1 MARTEPTVEEL
12 VARFEKPGGF
22 RRYFGPF
29 RRALA
34 REAHELYVTA
44 EARGALRSVVLDERQ
59 FDGSQYVV
67 RAIATE
73 GELDE
78 RRREELARHAALVP
92 LGTIRF
98 EGMIAATLPQPVGS
112 APDAS
117 EVHALSRL
125 DDGIIV
131 YPVTELTRRSVST
144 FALWARFDDEYFVFP
159 LTDRRL

>member
-1 MARTEPTVEEL
+1 M
-12 VARFEKPGGF
+12 
-22 RRYFGPF
+22 
-29 RRALA
+29 
-34 REAHELYVTA
+34 
-44 EARGALRSVVLDERQ
+44 
-59 FDGSQYVV
+59 
-67 RAIATE
+67 
-73 GELDE
+73 
-78 RRREELARHAALVP
+78 P

-144 FALWARFDDEYFVFP
+144 FALWARFDDEYFVLP